1 MDIVPN
7 IMTGIAT
14 YGIPLIL
21 AITFH
26 EAGHGLVA
34 TLLGDPTAKMQGR
47 LTLNPLKHIDLF
59 GTVLLPLMLL
69 IMGGFLFGYAKPV
82 PVNENYFKKPKQDMV
97 WVALAGPGANILLAI
112 GGILLFQAISLAP
125 EFMIEFLK
133 VNIKNLIFFNC
144 LLAVINMLP
153 LPPLDGGR
161 VVYGILPLKAAQKY
175 NRIEPYGIF
184 ILVVVI
190 FILPMVGN
198 ILGLNINL
206 GGLLIM
212 QPAQSVAEFLISIFG

>member
-1 MDIVPN
+1 
-7 IMTGIAT
+7 
-14 YGIPLIL
+14 
-21 AITFH
+21 
-26 EAGHGLVA
+26 
-34 TLLGDPTAKMQGR
+34 
-47 LTLNPLKHIDLF
+47 
-59 GTVLLPLMLL
+59 
-69 IMGGFLFGYAKPV
+69 
-82 PVNENYFKKPKQDMV
+82 
-97 WVALAGPGANILLAI
+97 
-112 GGILLFQAISLAP
+112 
-125 EFMIEFLK
+125 MIEFLK